1 MKIIKIL
8 YEIMMKVMIWLI
20 NVAGNMIKIGFKI
33 GTKIIQI
40 LLKLMLLKMKMIIMI
55 LLKIK

>member
-40 LLKLMLLKMKMIIMI
+40 LLKLMLLKMKMIMMI